1 MMIPSATR
9 PWLEAIDAT
18 TIGQNGKPGGSVV
31 LSTFIPLRL
40 ASSVV
45 ARSLEGL
52 RLQDR
57 APSNDEKKPPRR
69 AAKNP
74 ALRGTGRL
82 GIIAP
87 IGAPRIGRLPA
98 PDPGFLVVQ
107 IHRGTGSSR
116 TRKPYQ
122 VDRAQAGSMSP

>member
-1 MMIPSATR
+1 MMIPSAIR

-18 TIGQNGKPGGSVV
+18 TIRQNGKPGAGVV

-45 ARSLEGL
+45 ARSREGL
-52 RLQDR
+52 HLQVR
-57 APSNDEKKPPRR
+57 ALPNGKKTAPKGG
-69 AAKNP
+69 KNP
-74 ALRGTGRL
+74 ALRGTGRI

-87 IGAPRIGRLPA
+87 IGAHRIGRLPA
-98 PDPGFLVVQ
+98 PDPGFLVVP

-116 TRKPYQ
+116 TGKPYQ
-122 VDRAQAGSMSP
+122 VDRSQAGSMSP